1 MRVLIACERSG
12 VVRDAF
18 AKRGFDAWSCD
29 TEPQRSPGNH
39 YQCDVRE
46 IWNYN
51 FDLIIAHPP
60 CTHIAVSG
68 ARHFPEK
75 IADGRQGA
83 AIDFFMECI
92 NAPCKFVA
100 VENPICIMSTIYAK
114 PDQIIQPWMF
124 GEDAQK
130 STCLW
135 LKNLPKL
142 KPTKIVSKGEI
153 IKFESGRKMS
163 KWYADSWCKENRA
176 EIRSQT
182 FQGIA
187 DAMANQWGDFILKP
201 KGTMFY
207 FGIQQKLF
215 PA

>member
-1 MRVLIACERSG
+1 MKVLIGCERSG
-12 VVRDAF
+12 IVRDAF
-18 AKRGFDAWSCD
+18 VKRGFDAWSCD
-29 TEPQRSPGNH
+29 TESQRSPGNH

-46 IWNYN
+46 IWHD
-51 FDLIIAHPP
+51 FDLVILHPP

-68 ARHFPEK
+68 AAWFAEK
-75 IADGRQGA
+75 RKDGRQGA
-83 AIDFFMECI
+83 AIDFFMDCI

-100 VENPICIMSTIYAK
+100 VENPICIMSTIHRK
-114 PDQIIQPWMF
+114 PDQIIQPWEYGH
-124 GEDAQK
+124 GETKA
-130 STCLW
+130 TCLW

-142 KPTKIVSKGEI
+142 IPTNIVS
-153 IKFESGRKMS
+153 GREQRMWKLPPS
-163 KWYADSWCKENRA
+163 DNRA

-187 DAMANQWGDFILKP
+187 DAMAQQWGDFILKP

-215 PA
+215 TV

>member
-1 MRVLIACERSG
+1 MKDIQVLVGCERSG
-12 VVRDAF
+12 IVRDAF

-29 TEPQRSPGNH
+29 TEPQRTPGNH
-39 YQCDVRE
+39 LQCDVRE
-46 IWNYN
+46 IWHD
-51 FDLIIAHPP
+51 FDLIILHPP

-75 IADGRQGA
+75 IADGRQGG
-83 AIDFFMECI
+83 AIRFFMDCI
-92 NAPCKFVA
+92 NAPCQYVA
-100 VENPICIMSTIYAK
+100 VENPICIMSTIYRK
-114 PDQIIQPWMF
+114 PDQIIQPWEYGH
-124 GEDAQK
+124 GETKA
-130 STCLW
+130 TCLW

-142 KPTKIVSKGEI
+142 IPTNIVE
-153 IKFESGRKMS
+153 GREQRIWKLPPTN
-163 KWYADSWCKENRA
+163 NRS

-187 DAMANQWGDFILKP
+187 DAMAQQWGDFILKP

-215 PA
+215 QE